1 MSKHS
6 KKIQNKLNHIFNQSE
21 NVENIL
27 ESAES
32 FYAQKNYSEAVKL
45 YEKAAAFENVNPVV
59 FFYLGHAYQHGE
71 GVKIDLIQAFDYYEE
86 AAKHGIPQALNNLA
100 YFYQNGLVVERDSEK
115 AVRLCREATLKLNE
129 LQNKL
134 YKLQLEHESL
144 TENYYASIKLIENAN
159 ERVKLLENKSS
170 QTEKASEK
178 LRNENGS
185 LKDEI
190 IKFKNQYN
198 YSSSQNALLVADN
211 QKLEERLNHSEQL
224 IADKDALINSLNS
237 QIVELRKNGEEISE
251 KYFEFVR
258 SVEKLQGE
266 NEALVT
272 SLKKSEEEYKNI
284 LIRNAQLVDQ
294 LKTKEQDHS
303 SLMQRYISVNET
315 YNHINSEFEIE
326 KKAKKDVESQFLRVS
341 NEKDFLE
348 KTIAQNNDEHGLK
361 EESLNEKIKKL
372 NQLKVKLLII
382 IGALGGGLVA
392 TLIILIIFLFNF

>member
-224 IADKDALINSLNS
+224 IADKDDLINSLNS
-237 QIVELRKNGEEISE
+237 HIVELRKNGEEISE

-382 IGALGGGLVA
+382 IGALGGGLAA
-392 TLIILIIFLFNF
+392 TLIILIISLFNF